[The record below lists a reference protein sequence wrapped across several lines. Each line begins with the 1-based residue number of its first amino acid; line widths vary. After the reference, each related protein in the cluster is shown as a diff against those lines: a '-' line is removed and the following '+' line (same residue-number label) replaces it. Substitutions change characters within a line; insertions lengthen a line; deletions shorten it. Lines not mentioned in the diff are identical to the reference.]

1 MIVDVERASG
11 VTLTQ
16 PSPPRAFRGF
26 LLRGALRP
34 ATPIEGE
41 GFGTAKSYEVDEV
54 DAITRARAFAHAAG
68 QLGLVDQ
75 VVEVI
80 FEAADGLVG
89 VGSVVLAAG
98 RDRRDSAL

>member
-1 MIVDVERASG
+1 VIVDVERASG

-41 GFGTAKSYEVDEV
+41 GFGTAKFYEVDKV
-54 DAITRARAFAHAAG
+54 DAITRALAS
-68 QLGLVDQ
+68 LTPP
-75 VVEVI
+75 
-80 FEAADGLVG
+80 
-89 VGSVVLAAG
+89 GS
-98 RDRRDSAL
+98 SASSIRSSR